1 MLESQLL
8 SKAIDENSFHQLFL
22 YNIDGDDFPTLGNV
36 YQFICDYV
44 KDHGQSPDARTVAAE
59 FEEFDYMPGVVDTFK
74 FLCTRLKAQT
84 AKRQAFELLQ
94 NQAGKKFSELSGDK
108 FITWLKEETARI
120 ETVTAM
126 TFSLGTNYAA
136 NGSERREWYEDAKTA
151 RESVYIPTPYPSLT
165 EALAGGFETS
175 DFILLMAFTNRGKSW
190 IASHIGLT
198 AWENRFP
205 VIHYSPELS
214 KKQQVLRLDTLM
226 GKFDNVRLRRGILDN
241 EQSYFGYLNGFTP
254 EVAEA
259 QGAYIIKTMEDL
271 PGGLTLEAI
280 EADLQTY
287 PHTKM
292 VVIDGFNLMI
302 HGKGKGM
309 RDAMTITS
317 RRLRQLFGRYNVA
330 GLVVHQ
336 TPGAAEKEGLKQD
349 DDGNRI
355 VKPPRLT
362 DYSETIAV
370 IQDAATVLTFDAADG
385 IGKIS
390 IEKCREPNVGKIV
403 ELSVNFNLGHVRE
416 TDVTDLF

>member
-1 MLESQLL
+1 MLESQLI
-8 SKAIDENSFHQLFL
+8 SKAIDENAFHQLYL
-22 YNIDGDDFPTLGNV
+22 YNIDGDDFPTMGKV
-36 YQFICDYV
+36 YAFIRDYV
-44 KDHGQSPDARTVAAE
+44 KENGKAPDPRTVAAE
-59 FEEFDYMPGVVDTFK
+59 FEEFDYMPGVADTFK

-84 AKRQAFELLQ
+84 TKRQAFELLQ
-94 NQAGKKFSELSGDK
+94 NQAGKKFSDLPGDK
-108 FITWLKEETARI
+108 FISWLKEETSRI
-120 ETVTAM
+120 ETLTAS

-136 NGSERREWYEDAKTA
+136 NGNERREWYEEAKTA
-151 RESVYIPTPYPSLT
+151 RDSVFIPTPYASLT
-165 EALAGGFETS
+165 EALAGGLETG

-205 VIHYSPELS
+205 VLHYSPELS
-214 KKQQVLRLDTLM
+214 KKQQSLRLDTLM
-226 GKFDNVRLRRGILDN
+226 GKFDNVKLRRGQLDS
-241 EQSYFGYLNGFTP
+241 EEAYFGYLDAFSP
-254 EVAEA
+254 EIAEA
-259 QGAYIIKTMEDL
+259 QGAYVIKTMEDL
-271 PGGLTLEAI
+271 PGGLTIEAI

-287 PHTKM
+287 PDTKM
-292 VVIDGFNLMI
+292 VIIDGFNLMI
-302 HGKGKGM
+302 HGKGRGM
-309 RDAMTITS
+309 RDAMTATS
-317 RRLRQLFGRYNVA
+317 RRLRQLFGRYGVA

-355 VKPPRLT
+355 IKPPKLT

-390 IEKCREPNVGKIV
+390 IEKCREPNVGKVV
-403 ELSVNFNLGHVRE
+403 ELSVNFNLGHIRE